1 MINQKDMH
9 HHHHQIAGN
18 GNIGDGQLITNNN
31 DDDDCFL
38 LIPTDSS
45 LSSSLSS
52 NGQISPLT
60 KTTNKNDDKAVIP
73 VNVGDIN
80 QPIMTFDCFSLTS
93 QQSFPF
99 GYDNNDNL
107 VDLLRKGKASLIT
120 NQGTADDQNYDQNYD
135 HAPPPPQQ
143 QYHQHWF
150 DSNKQTNHVHHPSA
164 TSTASQTSNHNDNN
178 NDDNDNVQND
188 FIMPIQT
195 SIANFNKPRPP
206 PPKNEH
212 QHSQP
217 LITVD
222 DSNST
227 SGQHYKIAAH
237 PRHSANSVDCNDSH
251 PFNHFQQQPNQF
263 IMTDKNT
270 DGKNI
275 LQLDHPPIDPL
286 DFLELYR
293 QRNNNEQSKSPSSFL
308 SDVRCPSESQSITNS
323 TVAILSPRKN
333 RKNKKQNNN
342 NNDDDDEKS
351 STNDDSSTTADSS
364 SVTIDND
371 TDKSAMERGQWSGK
385 LDFIF
390 SCISYAVGL
399 GNVWR
404 FPYLCYENGGG
415 AFLFPYLI
423 CIFVIG
429 VPLFLMEV
437 SLGQYFHA
445 GGVSIWNQI
454 PILKGVGFASMIM
467 IGLCNT
473 YYIVII
479 AWTLYYLFSSLRVP
493 LPWMSCDNPWNTLAC
508 WISDKDGLVET
519 PSGSLSPAQEF
530 WARKALNIS
539 GDMAEVGQVQWHLFA
554 TLILAWI
561 LVYIVI
567 YKGIHQ
573 SGKIIWV
580 MAMFPYVILT
590 ILFGYGLSLPGA
602 FDGISFY
609 ITPQWHMLKE
619 AKIWV
624 AAGTQLLFTYGIGIG
639 TNIAL
644 GSYNPTNHN
653 FYRDSL
659 IACLLSS
666 FTSLFS
672 GFVIFSVLGHMA
684 YTMNANIA
692 DVARSGPGLA
702 FIVYPEAVTRLP
714 LPNLWAI
721 LFFGMLLVLG
731 IDSQFCTVESFVTG
745 IVDEWPHL
753 LRPHRKLFTLFVVL
767 VHLILGISMITSG
780 GMYVFQLMDNFS
792 ASGITL
798 IVVVLFELVAFGW
811 IYGGKRIHQNMV
823 EMLDFKPTRL
833 LYYIWCY
840 ISPACLLGI
849 LIFSI
854 IDYKAPEYAG
864 KPFPW
869 YGELFGFCIASVSII
884 LIPIYMIYYLF
895 IKSDSNLSWQ
905 QRLMNGFRPIDEQA
919 DRSASKAQ
927 MIDSDSPNSAAN
939 NNNND
944 NVNDNNNNNNN
955 VDCSSSS
962 LSSLDKQQSNDGSL
976 YGHNV

>member
-1 MINQKDMH
+1 
-9 HHHHQIAGN
+9 
-18 GNIGDGQLITNNN
+18 
-31 DDDDCFL
+31 
-38 LIPTDSS
+38 
-45 LSSSLSS
+45 
-52 NGQISPLT
+52 
-60 KTTNKNDDKAVIP
+60 
-73 VNVGDIN
+73 
-80 QPIMTFDCFSLTS
+80 
-93 QQSFPF
+93 
-99 GYDNNDNL
+99 
-107 VDLLRKGKASLIT
+107 
-120 NQGTADDQNYDQNYD
+120 
-135 HAPPPPQQ
+135 
-143 QYHQHWF
+143 
-150 DSNKQTNHVHHPSA
+150 
-164 TSTASQTSNHNDNN
+164 
-178 NDDNDNVQND
+178 
-188 FIMPIQT
+188 
-195 SIANFNKPRPP
+195 
-206 PPKNEH
+206 
-212 QHSQP
+212 
-217 LITVD
+217 
-222 DSNST
+222 
-227 SGQHYKIAAH
+227 
-237 PRHSANSVDCNDSH
+237 
-251 PFNHFQQQPNQF
+251 
-263 IMTDKNT
+263 
-270 DGKNI
+270 
-275 LQLDHPPIDPL
+275 
-286 DFLELYR
+286 
-293 QRNNNEQSKSPSSFL
+293 
-308 SDVRCPSESQSITNS
+308 
-323 TVAILSPRKN
+323 
-333 RKNKKQNNN
+333 
-342 NNDDDDEKS
+342 
-351 STNDDSSTTADSS
+351 
-364 SVTIDND
+364 
-371 TDKSAMERGQWSGK
+371 MERGQWSGK

-479 AWTLYYLFSSLRVP
+479 AWTLYYLFSSINVP
-493 LPWMSCDNPWNTLAC
+493 LPWMTCDNEWNTISC
-508 WISDKDGLVET
+508 WISTV
-519 PSGSLSPAQEF
+519 SGSGSGNNGESIESPPGSVSPAQEF
-530 WARKALNIS
+530 WTHKALNIS
-539 GDMAEVGQVQWHLFA
+539 GDMAEIGQVQWHLFG

-590 ILFGYGLSLPGA
+590 ILFGYGISLPGA
-602 FDGISFY
+602 LDGISFY

-684 YTMNANIA
+684 YTMNTNVA

-753 LRPHRKLFTLFVVL
+753 LRPHRKLFTLFVVFI
-767 VHLILGISMITSG
+767 HLILGISMITSG
-780 GMYVFQLMDNFS
+780 GMYIFQLMDNFS

-811 IYGGKRIHQNMV
+811 IYGGKRIYQNMV
-823 EMLDFKPTRL
+823 EMLDFKPTRI

-854 IDYKAPEYAG
+854 VDYKAPEYAG

-869 YGELFGFCIASVSII
+869 YGELFGFCIASASII
-884 LIPIYMIYYLF
+884 FIPTYMIYYLF
-895 IKSDSNLSWQ
+895 IKSDPNQSWAE
-905 QRLMNGFRPIDEQA
+905 RLINGFRPIDEQTT
-919 DRSASKAQ
+919 DRSTSKAQ
-927 MIDSDSPNSAAN
+927 MIDSNHSNSMAN
-939 NNNND
+939 SIVVIKSD
-944 NVNDNNNNNNN
+944 NIT
-955 VDCSSSS
+955 CSSSLPS
-962 LSSLDKQQSNDGSL
+962 ERTMDNSSLYQNS
-976 YGHNV
+976 V